1 MSRIVTE
8 TDNGTIVELHVG
20 DEVVLRLP
28 ENATTGYRWALE
40 AADANLVDLKEG
52 EYLPVS
58 GATGSGGEAQWT
70 VRAKTAG
77 TAQIR
82 LKRWR
87 QWEGEGSVRGRFE
100 VTLRIVP

>member
-20 DEVVLRLP
+20 GEVVLRLP
-28 ENATTGYRWALE
+28 ENAATGYRWAVE
-40 AADANLVDLKEG
+40 AVDASLVDLQEA
-52 EYLPVS
+52 EYLRLS
-58 GATGSGGEAQWT
+58 DATGEGGEAQWI
-70 VRAKTAG
+70 VRVKATG
-77 TAQIR
+77 TTRIK

-87 QWEGEGSVRGRFE
+87 QWEGESSVRGRFE